1 MAKRLTDLQ
10 KARIIKDHCDGV
22 SQREL
27 AAKYKLNRATI
38 GRIIKNNPNI
48 VQTVTEKKAKT
59 IEEWLIQSQELR
71 TDIINEAT
79 ERIKAMLPD
88 ADMKTLVGIYKI
100 FVETDMETKGITD
113 VSGDVQ
119 IVIKS
124 SNARLTEEEARE
136 KYGIDDNNN

>member
-1 MAKRLTDLQ
+1 MALSETI
-10 KARIIKDHCDGV
+10 KARIIKDHCDGM
-22 SQREL
+22 SQRQL
-27 AAKYKLNRATI
+27 AKKYKVTQTTV
-38 GRIIKNNPNI
+38 GRVLKKKSDV
-48 VQTVTEKKAKT
+48 VQMVAQKKAKT

-79 ERIKAMLPD
+79 ERIKAMLPN